1 VNQDVQNLLEQRY
14 YRPGETSWENLV
26 NKVVSHLAPA
36 NGILRGKLRRAMEN
50 FELIPSSP
58 VLMNAGSARPM
69 MCSCFVLPVSD
80 SIAAI
85 MKSLTDTVMIQK
97 YGGGVGLN
105 FSPIRQEGS
114 IVSSTQGRASGPV
127 SFMEFWNAAMNVI
140 RQGGKRQGA
149 MMGVLNV
156 DHPDLQL
163 FLAAKSQEGKLTNF
177 NLSVGLTQEFFVDY
191 LLESEKVYPCGL
203 TASQIFTLIAE
214 GIHANGEPGVLFL
227 DNINANNPYPG
238 RILATNPC
246 GEVPLP
252 SYGACCLASIN
263 LNAIVRNPN
272 DGDRYTLDDYLDWNK
287 LEELIILGVEM
298 LNRILKTTWWPI
310 DEVALFM
317 RSYAPIGLGVM
328 GLADLLAKLELPYG
342 SSGALEVVDEIFSLM
357 RQVAEETSNG
367 RNRTVLSVAPTGSIA
382 MIAGASYGIE
392 PYFSLSYTKKVEAGE
407 FHVMPQPFIDAMQ
420 QHLGLDP
427 RTSEEFTELRET
439 GSIQHI
445 FQESHPLEP
454 VFRTANEIDP
464 FDHLVMQA
472 TIQRHVDNSVSKTIN
487 LPTNFSVSSIALLL
501 RQAHEL
507 GIKGLTMYRQGSRE
521 VEVIQAGNCPTG
533 ECEL

>member
-1 VNQDVQNLLEQRY
+1 MNQDVQNLLEQRY
-14 YRPGETSWENLV
+14 FRPGEIGWKQLV
-26 NKVVSHLAPA
+26 DRVVLHLAPT
-36 NGILRGKLRRAMEN
+36 NGHLRSQMATAMEN

-58 VLMNAGSARPM
+58 VLMNAGTDRPM
-69 MCSCFVLPVSD
+69 MCSCFVLPVAD
-80 SIAAI
+80 SIEAI

-105 FSPIRQEGS
+105 FSPIRREGS

-163 FLAAKSQEGKLTNF
+163 FLAAKKEEGKLTNF

-191 LLESEKVYPCGL
+191 LLESKKLYPCGL
-203 TASQIFTLIAE
+203 TAGEILTLIAE

-227 DNINANNPYPG
+227 DNINANNPYPT
-238 RILATNPC
+238 RIVATNPC

-252 SYGACCLASIN
+252 PYGACCLASIN
-263 LNAIVRNPN
+263 LNAI
-272 DGDRYTLDDYLDWNK
+272 DRGFGFTKPQHVDIVKLKELTTLG
-287 LEELIILGVEM
+287 IEM
-298 LNRILKTTWWPI
+298 LNRVLETTWWPT
-310 DEVALFM
+310 DEVAEFM
-317 RSYAPIGLGVM
+317 NNYAPIGLGVM
-328 GLADLLAKLELPYG
+328 GLADLLAKMELPYG
-342 SSGALEVVDEIFSLM
+342 STEALEVVDEIFRTM
-357 RQVAEETSNG
+357 QRVAERTSNG
-367 RNRTVLSVAPTGSIA
+367 RNATVLSIAPTGSIA

-407 FHVMPQPFIDAMQ
+407 FHVMPQPFVNAMQ
-420 QHLGLDP
+420 REFDSDP
-427 RTSEEFTELRET
+427 HTSKLFVELRKT
-439 GSIQHI
+439 GSIQGT
-445 FQESHPLEP
+445 FPTAHPLEP
-454 VFRTANEIDP
+454 VFRAANEIDP

-487 LPTNFSVSSIALLL
+487 LPADFSVSSIALLL

>member
-1 VNQDVQNLLEQRY
+1 MNQDVQNLLEQRY
-14 YRPGETSWENLV
+14 YRPGETSWHDLV
-26 NKVVSHLAPA
+26 NRVVSYLEPRHC
-36 NGILRGKLRRAMEN
+36 NFRTDLRKAMEGL
-50 FELIPSSP
+50 ELIPSSP
-58 VLMNAGSARPM
+58 VLMNAGSDRPM

-80 SIAAI
+80 SIEAI

-163 FLAAKSQEGKLTNF
+163 FLAAKSQEGKLTSF

-191 LLESEKVYPCGL
+191 LLESKKRYPCGL
-203 TASQIFTLIAE
+203 TAGQILTLIAE
-214 GIHANGEPGVLFL
+214 GIHTNGEPGVLFL
-227 DNINANNPYPG
+227 DNINANNPYPM
-238 RILATNPC
+238 RISATNPC

-263 LNAIVRNPN
+263 LNAVIMESYPMVN
-272 DGDRYTLDDYLDWNK
+272 WNK
-287 LEELIILGVEM
+287 LQDLTVLGVEM

-342 SSGALEVVDEIFSLM
+342 SSGALEVVDEIFSAM
-357 RQVAEETSNG
+357 RRVAEKASKG
-367 RNRTVLSVAPTGSIA
+367 RNHTVLSVAPTGSIA

-407 FHVMPQPFIDAMQ
+407 FHVMPQPFVDAMQ
-420 QHLGLDP
+420 KEFGLDP
-427 RTSEEFTELRET
+427 RTSKEFTELRET
-439 GSIQHI
+439 GSIQHSFI
-445 FQESHPLEP
+445 DAHPLEP

-464 FDHLVMQA
+464 MDHLWMQA

-487 LPTNFSVSSIALLL
+487 LPPVYPIHAIIRLLL
-501 RQAHEL
+501 EAHKL

-521 VEVIQAGNCPTG
+521 IEVIQAGNCPTG

>member
-1 VNQDVQNLLEQRY
+1 MNQDVQNLLKQRY
-14 YRPGETSWENLV
+14 YRPGETSWTHLV
-26 NKVVSHLAPA
+26 SRVVGHLEKTKYW
-36 NGILRGKLRRAMEN
+36 GDTYRDAMLK
-50 FELIPSSP
+50 FELVPSSP
-58 VLMNAGSARPM
+58 VLMNAGSDRPM

-156 DHPDLQL
+156 DHPNLQL

-191 LLESEKVYPCGL
+191 LLESAKVYPCGL
-203 TASQIFTLIAE
+203 TASQILTLIAE

-227 DNINANNPYPG
+227 DNINASNPYPL
-238 RILATNPC
+238 RISACNPC

-252 SYGACCLASIN
+252 PYGACCLASIN
-263 LNAIVRNPN
+263 LNALIG
-272 DGDRYTLDDYLDWNK
+272 GDTFDTVNWNK
-287 LEELIILGVEM
+287 LEELTILGVKM
-298 LNRILKTTWWPI
+298 LNRILETTWWPT
-310 DEVALFM
+310 DEVAEFM
-317 RSYAPIGLGVM
+317 HTYAPIGLGVM

-392 PYFSLSYTKKVEAGE
+392 PYFSLFYTKKVEAGE

-445 FQESHPLEP
+445 FQEAHPLEP
-454 VFRTANEIDP
+454 VFKTANEINP

-487 LPTNFSVSSIALLL
+487 LPTNYSVSSIVLLL

-521 VEVIQAGNCPTG
+521 IEVIQAGNCPTG